1 MEGRVGLRRGRVGLR
16 KGGGGDY
23 NGEMTLRIS
32 IGVKSYHLAFVRTV
46 FWHDKKRWWCGGR
59 WVQTDG
65 FLWTPDEKG
74 VEEVGER
81 RVVGEVVD
89 FDLVLA
95 LVLVL
100 ALILS
105 ANPPF
110 SFYLPL

>member
-1 MEGRVGLRRGRVGLR
+1 M
-16 KGGGGDY
+16 
-23 NGEMTLRIS
+23 
-32 IGVKSYHLAFVRTV
+32 
-46 FWHDKKRWWCGGR
+46 
-59 WVQTDG
+59 
-65 FLWTPDEKG
+65 
-74 VEEVGER
+74 EEVGER

-95 LVLVL
+95 LALML